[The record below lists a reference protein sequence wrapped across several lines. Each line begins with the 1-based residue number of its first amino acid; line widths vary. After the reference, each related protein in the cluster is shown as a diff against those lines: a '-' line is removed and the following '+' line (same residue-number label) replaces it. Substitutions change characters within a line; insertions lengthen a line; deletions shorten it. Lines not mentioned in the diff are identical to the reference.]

1 MAHLLQG
8 VFPNVTLDHFDP
20 VPGLVTPQ
28 HALYEA
34 RLCQPLNDGVMKI
47 PGIRE
52 ETEGEVAAV
61 VDGII
66 NSAGRGVLKG
76 FK

>member
-1 MAHLLQG
+1 MRFAAVTWQ
-8 VFPNVTLDHFDP
+8 NVGQPLAPFRP
-20 VPGLVTPQ
+20 PL
-28 HALYEA
+28 
-34 RLCQPLNDGVMKI
+34 PLNDGVMTI